1 MATGLRVVILS
12 VTIRVIDNPSYDH
25 APNWTPLGPITI
37 FNYLHGTLNFLG
49 MYLDQNFNFKFYKGG
64 RGRRLIFMLINEF
77 TGLIPKAPLRI

>member
-1 MATGLRVVILS
+1 MVIINWQQDLESSNS
-12 VTIRVIDNPSYDH
+12 VSNDTSDDNPSYDH

-64 RGRRLIFMLINEF
+64 GGGGWFLC
-77 TGLIPKAPLRI
+77 